1 MSFSAH
7 SWFQLP
13 SDSTVEVFEYLAIG
27 AVLFKPPALG
37 SSHLVDQLAFYPV
50 TVLFVPIQYTI
61 VCVLGRLHILCSSL
75 FVLYQIH
82 SWKAIQQ
89 PCIGGTSCTVK
100 EVLAKLTPHTVGVK
114 VLPHQARTLCLTT

>member
-50 TVLFVPIQYTI
+50 TTCTNPVHHRVCTGQTAHSVLKS
-61 VCVLGRLHILCSSL
+61 VCSIPNSL
-75 FVLYQIH
+75 LESHTATLYWWNKLY
-82 SWKAIQQ
+82 SE
-89 PCIGGTSCTVK
+89 GGT
-100 EVLAKLTPHTVGVK
+100 G
-114 VLPHQARTLCLTT
+114 